1 MGEISKTLTIP
12 SHLRLDSLSL
22 TNFSTGFT
30 PRSEVKFS
38 IKDHNTLFNGI
49 ERGILEQLPVGRSFR
64 TSIRVNR
71 DVPTLL
77 STRSNSSNSIFNI
90 SENISRKPINSK
102 VTRPKVFEFATIER
116 AEYRSRQSSKPLSSL
131 DLNLHK
137 INQYNIPNGPLSVRS
152 ATSVG
157 AESRCSNRSS
167 KTTVPKPFNFF
178 TDARAINRSRC
189 ILEKLNKSENKLS
202 SKRDD
207 TFNVAVLSK
216 NEEYNEDKRLNN
228 IVESMKKYVGNIGNN
243 SPIGSD
249 GYKSILKAT
258 SSQIKEVTKPISPKF
273 ATKARFE
280 KKKVQPIIKRDCMDN
295 DTFHQ
300 KLCKS
305 VHPRNMIQPRI
316 QETKMDPMI
325 LSKYNDIKLGKKHIK
340 KNLPGNKC
348 LDINKKK
355 DSNISSIALDS
366 TKNICITPK
375 ENLNLRINSDE
386 NNELNLKEIEYSN
399 EDSKTIKSS
408 LPPLRGF
415 LSMNSLASNGRL
427 SLDEKLSNKKNE
439 KWEINNYIQNK
450 ELIKDFSTFPGI
462 NSDYKEVI
470 INQDPN
476 NDLYTNNNHS
486 IHTINARDK
495 NIPINWKFQATIAR
509 KQLEELISPSS
520 DSQILDEE
528 IPCITDIIKAQ
539 SENLGFDVNEEIKT
553 PIVRKF

>member
-1 MGEISKTLTIP
+1 MSEIPKTLTIP

-22 TNFSTGFT
+22 TNFPTGFT
-30 PRSEVKFS
+30 PRSEVKSS
-38 IKDHNTLFNGI
+38 IKDNYTLLNGI

-77 STRSNSSNSIFNI
+77 STRSNPNNSIFNI
-90 SENISRKPINSK
+90 SENIPKKPINSK
-102 VTRPKVFEFATIER
+102 VTKPKAFEFATIGR

-131 DLNLHK
+131 NLNLHK

-167 KTTVPKPFNFF
+167 KTTVPKPFNFS
-178 TDARAINRSRC
+178 TDARAINRSKC
-189 ILEKLNKSENKLS
+189 ILEKLNKFGGKLS
-202 SKRDD
+202 NKRDD

-228 IVESMKKYVGNIGNN
+228 IVESMKKYVGNIDNN
-243 SPIGSD
+243 SPIYND
-249 GYKSILKAT
+249 GYKSILKA

-280 KKKVQPIIKRDCMDN
+280 KKKAQPVVERDCMN
-295 DTFHQ
+295 NGVLYQ
-300 KLCKS
+300 KLCKD
-305 VHPRNMIQPRI
+305 VHPNIMQPRI
-316 QETKMDPMI
+316 QGTKMNPMT
-325 LSKYNDIKLGKKHIK
+325 LSKYDVKLGEKHI
-340 KNLPGNKC
+340 NRNFPGNKC
-348 LDINKKK
+348 LNINKKK
-355 DSNISSIALDS
+355 NSNISNIELDS
-366 TKNICITPK
+366 MRNIYITPK
-375 ENLNLRINSDE
+375 ENLRINCDE
-386 NNELNLKEIEYSN
+386 NNELNLREIEYSN
-399 EDSKTIKSS
+399 EDSETIKSS
-408 LPPLRGF
+408 LPPLCGF
-415 LSMNSLASNGRL
+415 LSMSSLASNGRL
-427 SLDEKLSNKKNE
+427 SSDEKLSNKNE
-439 KWEINNYIQNK
+439 KWEVNYIQNK
-450 ELIKDFSTFPGI
+450 QLVEDFSAFPGI
-462 NSDYKEVI
+462 NNDNGDTI
-470 INQDPN
+470 INQDSE
-476 NDLYTNNNHS
+476 DLYNNNNHS

-509 KQLEELISPSS
+509 KQLEELISPDS

-539 SENLGFDVNEEIKT
+539 SVNLGFDANEEIRT